1 MYGFTLGFRSNAT
14 ARKRCSAELEQTGR
28 AALGP
33 PGQDAQATCTEKNSY
48 SKEICIFLD

>member
-1 MYGFTLGFRSNAT
+1 MDLLWGSNQMPLPESAVP
-14 ARKRCSAELEQTGR
+14 AELEQTGR

-48 SKEICIFLD
+48 SKKICIFLD